1 MLSQEHFKTGE
12 EIAEFL
18 AQKLAVKIEDVR
30 SPEDVQRVQKKYL
43 ERGEISFGQIEIEF
57 RNSDIDAVTIKRE
70 NASDDANDKYV
81 AVLNHQ
87 EDGSRAYFSIKHEL
101 VHCFAEPPQRDLFHR
116 HRGAKKNRLEA
127 IVDAVAAKIAFYE
140 PVFAPLVASYEGNPL
155 SWNTID
161 EINGIFAKTASCMS
175 IVIGTVNL
183 WSDPVILL
191 EGELRKSKSRPKD
204 PAELRVSVKSWN
216 QAATRGSVFFPQSM
230 RVPKASGSYA
240 SWQTGDVVNVV
251 EELRIWNTSGGTE
264 VGQCQAFFSTKRY
277 NNGILALVSP
287 MLYT

>member
-1 MLSQEHFKTGE
+1 MSEHELLSRLYQMRKHLRVRLRPEDVRFDDEAIAMATKRAYDMLSQEHFKTGE

-87 EDGSRAYFSIKHEL
+87 EDGARAYFSIKHEL

-116 HRGAKKNRLEA
+116 HREAKKNRLEA

-140 PVFAPLVASYEGNPL
+140 PVFAPLVASYEGTRYP
-155 SWNTID
+155 
-161 EINGIFAKTASCMS
+161 GI
-175 IVIGTVNL
+175 
-183 WSDPVILL
+183 P
-191 EGELRKSKSRPKD
+191 
-204 PAELRVSVKSWN
+204 
-216 QAATRGSVFFPQSM
+216 SM
-230 RVPKASGSYA
+230 RSMGYLLKLLVVCRSLSG
-240 SWQTGDVVNVV
+240 Q
-251 EELRIWNTSGGTE
+251 
-264 VGQCQAFFSTKRY
+264 
-277 NNGILALVSP
+277 
-287 MLYT
+287 